1 MYSRI
6 CIPPHQWR
14 PPTNTAISSWS
25 QPEKLELVEVSTSN
39 WFDLDHASAVWFKA
53 GPGSKVASESAG
65 WFCLALVA
73 ARQRRGAQHEG
84 AAVAGASLLASGWL
98 LNTTDWRP
106 PEYQHCQVGFPLKK
120 QHYEM
125 VSNRFSKTFL
135 ENNEVQL
142 SFLFIRSAKKRS
154 LQTNSY

>member
-1 MYSRI
+1 MTTYL
-6 CIPPHQWR
+6 Q
-14 PPTNTAISSWS
+14 PTPQYRLEAWA
-25 QPEKLELVEVSTSN
+25 EKLELVEVSTSN

-106 PEYQHCQVGFPLKK
+106 PEYISTANWDSL
-120 QHYEM
+120 E
-125 VSNRFSKTFL
+125 KTTFQ
-135 ENNEVQL
+135 NN
-142 SFLFIRSAKKRS
+142 
-154 LQTNSY
+154 